1 MKKITIIDCYIAS
14 DTILNKLESM
24 IATLNKMN
32 EDVFLISNTIIPAN
46 IQKMTKYSFYDKNN
60 RLFEDTYEGVSLLD
74 IWKGFDKGGI
84 HELEPAFQR
93 HGLSVMINLF
103 NVLEFCK
110 HLGYTHFQRLEVDV
124 LFGEKSWAFLE
135 TIPNL
140 CIQENKK
147 GLFYVNN
154 YDDGKDASFQYM
166 FCEIEYFLRTSPKIS
181 NESDYQEYIYNKWG
195 EKRFTPVE
203 TFIFDTLKL
212 ENNNEII
219 CRNGINDM
227 RSDFED
233 TYWNSETTAANLS
246 PKYQGCS
253 TRIYNCIR
261 CNNEND
267 KIILTFNYKGKQV
280 VRDIKIFYT
289 DGSIEDITQIVENK
303 GYFTYTEHSKEIKK
317 IEVYENG
324 ELLYDEYNENIYSYV
339 EFTIF

>member
-14 DTILNKLESM
+14 DTILGKLESM
-24 IATLNKMN
+24 LSSLNSFG
-32 EDVFLISNTIIPAN
+32 EDVFLLSNTIIPPH
-46 IQKMTKYSFYDKNN
+46 IQKMVKYCFYDKHN
-60 RLFEDTYEGVSLLD
+60 RLFEDNYEGVSLLD

-93 HGLSVMINLF
+93 HGLSVMINMF
-103 NVLEFCK
+103 NILETCN
-110 HLGYTHFQRLEVDV
+110 HLGYTHFQRLEVDT
-124 LFGEKSWAFLE
+124 LFGEKSWE
-135 TIPNL
+135 YMKTIPET
-140 CIQENKK
+140 CKKEKKK

-154 YDDGKDASFQYM
+154 YEEGKDASFHYM
-166 FCEIEYFLRTSPKIS
+166 FCEIDYFLKKSPKIS
-181 NESDYQEYIYNKWG
+181 NEIDYQKYIYNKWG

-203 TFIFDTLKL
+203 TFIFDTLEL
-212 ENNNEII
+212 DNNNHII
-219 CRNGINDM
+219 CRNGLDDM

-233 TYWNSETTAANLS
+233 TYWNSETTGANLS

-267 KIILTFNYKGKQV
+267 KIILTFNYKGNHV

-289 DGSIEDITQIVENK
+289 DGSTDNITQIVENK
-303 GYFTYTEHSKEIKK
+303 GYFTYTEHSKEIEK

-324 ELLYDEYNENIYSYV
+324 ELLYNEYNENIYSYV
-339 EFTIF
+339 EFIIL